1 MLDMFFVNSIF
12 TVYANEVQKGRVV
25 NNIAYKMT
33 AFLSISTRS
42 ILFQLCI
49 GTDEYIVVRKRFLKN
64 LALNR
69 IDLILMKNKILQQNL
84 SIKQTLYYKI
94 SRKCF
99 KTHFLIT

>member
-49 GTDEYIVVRKRFLKN
+49 GTDEYIVVRKR